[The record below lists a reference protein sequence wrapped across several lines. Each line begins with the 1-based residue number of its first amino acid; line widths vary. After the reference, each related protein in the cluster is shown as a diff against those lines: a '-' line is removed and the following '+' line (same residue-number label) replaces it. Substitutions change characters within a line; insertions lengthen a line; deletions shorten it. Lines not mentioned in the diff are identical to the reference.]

1 MRTPTELLD
10 PKTYISTI
18 TDKIESAERRVV
30 LFTHIIAY
38 DDSTKAL
45 VTALCTAAKRG
56 VSVEVASDVFSFGI
70 LGGYAPL
77 RNRGS
82 IGRLRTMRR
91 TFKSAGVRYR
101 WFGKFGPFLF
111 AGRTHVKWC
120 VIDDIVYSFGGVN
133 LYQNG
138 LATADFMLQLSST
151 GLADQIEEEHHRISR
166 ADYDGRW
173 YRSHSF
179 ACEYGI
185 VLIDGG
191 KPLDSIIYRRACELA
206 EKASTILFVS
216 QYCPTGRLG
225 KLMAAKK
232 SLLYFSPWQL
242 IGGTN
247 RLLIRSSM
255 AFTGYKTEYKRAVYI
270 HAKFIIYTMPNGSK
284 VALTGSHNF
293 VWAGVVLG
301 TREIALETSDP
312 QIIKQLENF
321 HNTYI
326 A

>member
-1 MRTPTELLD
+1 MHNSIKLLN
-10 PKTYISTI
+10 PQAYITTI
-18 TDKIESAERRVV
+18 TAQIEQAQRRIV

-38 DDSTKAL
+38 DESTEPL
-45 VTALCTAAKRG
+45 VAALCAAAKRG
-56 VSVEVASDVFSFGI
+56 VSVEVASDVFTFGI

-77 RNRGS
+77 RNGGS
-82 IGRLRTMRR
+82 IRRLRKMRR
-91 TFKSAGVRYR
+91 TFRAAGVRYN
-101 WFGKFGPFLF
+101 WFGNFGPFLF

-120 VIDDIVYSFGGVN
+120 VIDDLVYSFGGVN
-133 LYQNG
+133 LYQRG
-138 LATADFMLQLSST
+138 LSTEDFMLQLPSAN
-151 GLADQIEEEHHRISR
+151 LANHIVQEYHRIAR
-166 ADYDGRW
+166 ADHDGRW

-179 ACEYGI
+179 ACEYGT

-191 KPLDSIIYRRACELA
+191 KPLDSLIYRRACALA
-206 EKASTILFVS
+206 EKATNILFVS

-225 KLMAAKK
+225 KIMAAKK
-232 SLLYFSPWQL
+232 SVLYFSPWQL

-270 HAKFIIYTMPNGSK
+270 HAKFIIYTMPDGSK

-312 QIIKQLENF
+312 QIIAQLETF
-321 HNTYI
+321 HTTHI
-326 A
+326 V